1 MTIVPMADDSA
12 ALIISIA
19 TNADRAAF
27 AALFNRFAPRLK
39 AYALRLGA
47 SHALA
52 EDIAQESMLTL
63 WRKAGSFDPGRA
75 TAEAWIFAIARNLR
89 IDLFRRAR
97 FEVIRS
103 ELPEKPSE
111 ELNAEAVVAAVQY
124 AARVRRALG
133 ALPTEQA
140 EVIRLSFFD
149 DRPHAEIERTL
160 GVPLGT
166 VKSRLR
172 LAMARLRPLLDDL
185 R

>member
-1 MTIVPMADDSA
+1 MVTGDDSA
-12 ALIISIA
+12 ALIVSIA

-27 AALFNRFAPRLK
+27 AALFDRFAPRLK
-39 AYALRLGA
+39 AYALRSGA
-47 SHALA
+47 SHSLA
-52 EDIAQESMLTL
+52 EDIAQETMLAL
-63 WRKAGSFDPGRA
+63 WRKAGSFNPARA

-89 IDLFRRAR
+89 IDLLRRAR
-97 FEVIRS
+97 FEMLYPEPPETACEQPIADAVI
-103 ELPEKPSE
+103 
-111 ELNAEAVVAAVQY
+111 EAGQY
-124 AARVRRALG
+124 AARVRTALA
-133 ALPTEQA
+133 ALPAEQA
-140 EVIRLSFFD
+140 AVIRLSFFD